1 MSPGTRSLLRRWLF
15 GILTGIAAAA
25 LRASLQPLIGDQLP
39 FVIAFPATVFAAVA
53 WGVGPAIPVALIC
66 AAAIA
71 LPQVPPE
78 LAPSN
83 RPLQIGTFLLGSLL
97 LATVCGP
104 LARPRRSAVTPAS
117 ATSAETAASQWLRAT
132 LWGAFLIPLL
142 AFVIVAW
149 WGFDRAQREAEATV
163 THACELAYRQAQR
176 TFAIAADIAARA
188 DAAASG
194 DDDAARRNE
203 AEIHRRLADMTSGL
217 PSVVNLNIWD
227 AQGRPIARSD
237 VFPVDPKASVA
248 DRAYFQEQQR
258 ARLPLGVSEV
268 IHGRQTGKEL
278 LNATIRRASPDG
290 SFRGVVAVSLS
301 PGFFRDF
308 YESLSAEQPNLAS
321 FALIRTDGEI
331 LARWPVAP
339 DQRTH
344 VPEGSSILAQV
355 TAGARTGTVLIP
367 ENNGRETRIAGFKR
381 LDDYPLYV
389 VAGVSRAAMF
399 AGWGR
404 FVGLLAAILFPT
416 AAVLVFVT
424 WVALNK
430 TLREAGTALEL
441 QEQVRRRASAEKS
454 MLQSQKLETLAVVTG
469 GVAHDFN
476 NLLAIVNTSL
486 HIHKRQHPELAQ
498 EKQLLA
504 MGRAIQSGVRL
515 TRQLL
520 SFARKQSLRPEI
532 VELQSWLPGIE
543 GLIRTTLG
551 PSVSW
556 QLHVEPDTRPV
567 CVDVGELELALI
579 NLVVN
584 ARHAMP
590 QGGLLSVRA
599 GNASAGTRGEGARV
613 SIAVQDSGVG
623 IPPEYLAKVFEPF
636 FTTRTQGAGSGLGL
650 SQVQGFCTAAGGAV
664 RIDSAVG
671 AGTTVWMDLPAS
683 SEAAP
688 QELAEAAPI
697 PQLAGRVLLVEDN
710 EDVAATTEMMLRD
723 AGLDV
728 IRHVTA
734 DAAWGWLQNAP
745 TLPDAVLSDI
755 AMPGTMDGVA
765 LAFALRERFPAL
777 PVLLTTGYAERHHEA
792 IEAGLSVMSKPVAP
806 QVLLEALGAAIRRG
820 RAA

>member
-1 MSPGTRSLLRRWLF
+1 MSPVEPSQQRRSSS
-15 GILTGIAAAA
+15 TPVA
-25 LRASLQPLIGDQLP
+25 RASP
-39 FVIAFPATVFAAVA
+39 
-53 WGVGPAIPVALIC
+53 
-66 AAAIA
+66 
-71 LPQVPPE
+71 
-78 LAPSN
+78 
-83 RPLQIGTFLLGSLL
+83 
-97 LATVCGP
+97 
-104 LARPRRSAVTPAS
+104 
-117 ATSAETAASQWLRAT
+117 ETAASQWLRAT
-132 LWGAFLIPLL
+132 LWGAFLIPLV
-142 AFVIVAW
+142 AFILVAW
-149 WGFDRAQREAEATV
+149 WGFERAQREAQATV
-163 THACELAYRQAQR
+163 AHACELAYRQAQR
-176 TFAIAADIAARA
+176 TFSIAADIAARA
-188 DAAASG
+188 DAAAFG
-194 DDDAARRNE
+194 DDELARRNE
-203 AEIHRRLADMTSGL
+203 AEVHRRLADMTSGL
-217 PSVVNLNIWD
+217 PSVINLNIWD
-227 AQGRPIARSD
+227 AQGKPIARSD
-237 VFPVDPKASVA
+237 VFPVDPQASVA
-248 DRAYFQEQQR
+248 DRPYFQEQRR
-258 ARLPLGVSEV
+258 ARVPLGISEV
-268 IHGRQTGKEL
+268 IQGRQTGREL
-278 LNATIRRASPDG
+278 MNVTIRRASLDG
-290 SFRGVVAVSLS
+290 GFRGVVAVSLS

-308 YESLSAEQPNLAS
+308 YESLSTEQPNLAS
-321 FALIRTDGEI
+321 FALIRLDGEI
-331 LARWPVAP
+331 LARWPLAP
-339 DQRTH
+339 DNRTH
-344 VPEGSSILAQV
+344 VPPGSEILGQV
-355 TAGARTGTVLIP
+355 QAGAKTGTVLIP
-367 ENNGRETRIAGFKR
+367 QSNGRETRIAGFKR
-381 LDDYPLYV
+381 LDAYPLYV

-430 TLREAGTALEL
+430 TLREAETALEL
-441 QEQVRRRASAEKS
+441 QEQVRRRASAERS
-454 MLQSQKLETLAVVTG
+454 MLQSQKLETLAIVTG

-486 HIHKRQHPELAQ
+486 HIHKRLHPGLAQ

-532 VELQSWLPGIE
+532 VELQSWLPGTE

-551 PSVSW
+551 PSVAW
-556 QLHVEPDTRPV
+556 QLQVEPDTRPV

-590 QGGLLSVRA
+590 QGGSLSIRA
-599 GNASAGTRGEGARV
+599 GNAAGNERV

-623 IPPEYLAKVFEPF
+623 IPPEFLAKVFEPF

-650 SQVQGFCTAAGGAV
+650 SQVQGFCAAAGGAV

-683 SEAAP
+683 AAAAP
-688 QELAEAAPI
+688 QDPAEAAPI

-728 IRHVTA
+728 VRCVNA
-734 DAAWGWLQNAP
+734 DAAWDGLETSA

-755 AMPGTMDGVA
+755 AMPGAMDGVA
-765 LAFALRERFPAL
+765 LAFALRKRYPSL

-792 IEAGLSVMSKPVAP
+792 VEAGLSVLSKPVAP
-806 QVLLEALGAAIRRG
+806 QALLEALDAAIRRG
-820 RAA
+820 RVAAENSG